1 MPLTGAT
8 HSNRSER
15 AGRDVRQP
23 VPQSLAQLTPYLTR
37 IRAAWRKLLLE
48 NGEACASYVAE
59 LSGLHLPQRV
69 RDGDSVNHRIYRE
82 ECEREG
88 RDLAHQGV
96 PAECA
101 VLAIGLYVKSAL
113 SYLKADDPKNARC
126 IRNLTRWAVSYQYF
140 LLSGY
145 RQHDCAARQAL
156 EGRVA
161 LAERRSQ
168 DFAVELGDA
177 YEKERR
183 RLAQD
188 LHDEIGHDLIVLKL
202 YTQIIVLDLNKGDV
216 AQVRRKLKE
225 SVVLIDHALKGVR
238 HLTFDLGPAVWSE
251 QGFLPAVRLYT
262 RQFASRTGLSVRFT
276 SAGLKASLPARYET
290 ALYKALQGALSNV
303 VAHSGAR
310 HVKIS
315 LATRQNLVVMR
326 VEDDGRG
333 FNVGHKLRAPVS
345 SYGLRAMQDRIELLG
360 GTIHFASRKVQTRG
374 RKSGI
379 SGGTAIEFHLPL
391 HEVDTK

>member
-8 HSNRSER
+8 YSNRSER

-48 NGEACASYVAE
+48 SGEACASYVAE

-69 RDGDSVNHRIYRE
+69 RDGGSVNQRIYRE

-101 VLAIGLYVKSAL
+101 ALAIGLYVKSAL
-113 SYLKADDPKNARC
+113 SYLKADDLKNTRC

-168 DFAVELGDA
+168 DFAIELGDA

-202 YTQIIVLDLNKGDV
+202 YTQIIVLDLNKGDF

-225 SVVLIDHALKGVR
+225 SILLIDHALKGVR

-262 RQFASRTGLSVRFT
+262 RQFASRTGLSVRF
-276 SAGLKASLPARYET
+276 SSVGLKTSLPARYET

-303 VAHSGAR
+303 VAHAGAR

-326 VEDDGRG
+326 VEDDGKG

-360 GTIHFASRKVQTRG
+360 GTIHFESRKVQTRG
-374 RKSGI
+374 RKNGI